1 MAQDKIKS
9 LYNAFV
15 EEGYDMESEDE
26 FRKNLADPAKRKA
39 AYDALKNDG
48 YDMEAYD
55 DFEANI
61 GFGKAQ
67 AVPDSANIV
76 GVTPPYAI
84 GTASQAPY
92 AIGVPM
98 PPAANQ
104 PSQHPALEAKKP
116 DMAAEESST
125 SGNGYQ
131 PSEAEIARFR
141 NKVDNAVA
149 EVGEESQTTKNLKE
163 YYGRIKPGERSSVV
177 KGAAVYDPESGEMV
191 DRYLTDSGVAFEDKD
206 AAGAMRSIDVSQ
218 RTVESEVS
226 RIYNAWAKEHPN
238 ATDQEKEAAQKE
250 AYARQ
255 QWYERMRYIDTEI
268 ERLERLAQE
277 QDKIAYP
284 ETGGEAKGLFYRT
297 KDEIAQRENPER
309 REAAAK
315 AGGFRRAIDKLREAK
330 ERYER
335 GEQNVDSH
343 WLMDYTRGFGSGL
356 KEMVTNPFGLTS
368 MLEAG
373 EMAYLKDKIEKGAEL
388 SDSEDAYLDAV
399 IFGQETEQFS
409 KERGMAYNVG
419 ESVALLA
426 EMAAEFGLNPA
437 SGVTRAA
444 VANSVKAFGK
454 AAAKKTL
461 TRPGTLAKLRA
472 VGATGTAKAFA
483 PAVGAALGEGVTIA
497 GTTQLPKNYA
507 EMQTRMNGHAE
518 RKVSGGYA
526 FKESVGA
533 GEAFAKSFGRAA
545 GSNAIFLPSLGI
557 KGFGGTM
564 EKAAGKLFGESG
576 AKVTGEIASVFKFPG
591 KVLPMSNLP
600 EAALKMK
607 TSELLSVMSGDES
620 IADWADP
627 ERNLET
633 LAVLLAA
640 EFMMG
645 TPRKVAQGKAYYN
658 VAKAKAR
665 AAQSYADAM
674 SIFAE
679 SGKAEIFN
687 DFHSRLRTVE
697 SPEEAIAA
705 LYHGREHLSE
715 PEVKALYDMVGAM
728 FRYKGASD
736 YYNARYNAGRKGKD
750 ATPNDTEGAPSDSAE
765 PIGENRRLRGSK
777 GNPVDDMQAT
787 VDEVRTDSF
796 AEGYAAEDNV
806 SRRDI
811 QSIYEARREALSSQ
825 IGSERVEMIDSL
837 GDEFDIST
845 VDEQQRHSV
854 IDYISARSAWEGVD
868 ERLNEEGEE
877 RISEAEALIDSRT
890 NQSDGIIQEVKL
902 RNDDGFWWLRNGTI
916 NLLDNGEIDRSVSSE
931 MVFLVNA
938 NGEVK
943 SFALSDIAE
952 LGERVSP
959 DVLKAQAREMEQSR
973 KTAAE
978 SAIGGKLTFE
988 PGEQGVAVIDGKTR
1002 EFTVD
1007 GSAIDANGAPR
1018 TDAVSVTLDD
1028 GNKVEIATD
1037 VLQQGVDA
1045 HVNDV
1050 KTQERD
1056 RMDAANPASDSN
1068 MTGTPE
1074 ASQEASQLSAM
1085 DRVPKDA
1092 EGKPVFTEADPE
1104 TAWDAITGAFPS
1116 EASAQEWVGKQL
1128 AKAKGALSQLE
1139 KGRYDVP
1146 DDFAEAAR
1154 AAQERAS
1161 QIAAAKE
1168 YASRWEAISSVQ
1180 KDRMAKAAEE
1190 AAAVRRA
1197 KEAEAEARRQTERE
1211 AASLAK
1217 QEAEAAKEAEK
1228 EWKRQKNALDKR
1240 LRDTAE
1246 EYKDVPGIMDILEN
1260 TDPQTLDEMAA
1271 WLLANNRITLS
1282 DKKTSLGVRISA
1294 GARTFTGI
1302 GNYEAKKLFGQFASA
1317 EKGGV
1322 SIENLAEDIGKQFCD
1337 QFGIPYDNLALRDAI
1352 AERLYSSNTRGD
1364 IFNYIVERRI
1374 QQARELGEYYR
1385 QQEDLAYAE
1394 WCEEN
1399 YHMSP
1404 EDYESYEEVRRL
1416 EAIAQQSI
1424 GFEAL
1429 DGEIAEERFREQA
1442 RIADYESVRM
1452 GEVKEALENLD
1463 EPKLNSNIADEST
1476 QQKHGLVRTRGKD
1489 PTGAD
1494 GNSSGGSEILSS
1506 PRTVSPEGDPSM
1518 EERRSG
1524 IYARYGDKGTNKEG
1538 SLPESTSGND
1548 REGVEEPGDGYL
1560 RTLFGDEGGGVQ
1572 RGLFDDINKKPEELV
1587 PIGHSIFGKIYD
1599 QFKGKVKEA
1608 VAFLAKNKEGDLL
1621 GVFNR
1626 KGFGVVDLVW
1636 GDNNGGWSHILNKHV
1651 GGGRSFATPEAAA
1664 KAIDEIITA
1673 GEKVFENGDKAVFR
1687 IGDKLVTVRKNL
1699 RERGKKIAD
1708 KNWVLTAYDESAADN
1723 GGSAITNV
1731 NQAKAAPS
1739 TARSDGKGS
1748 DSTAEMQ
1755 GGVEKREDTRDKIS
1769 QAEAQVETNPTE
1781 AQKEAGNYRKG
1792 HVTVDGHNIT
1802 IEQPKGS
1809 VRRGKDSNGKE
1820 WETTMNNTY
1829 GYIRG
1834 TKGVDGDHID
1844 VFLSD
1849 DPERGDVFVVDQY
1862 NPDGSFDEH
1871 KVMYGFGN
1879 DAEALS
1885 AYLSNYEKGW
1895 EHGRRI
1901 DITGVSKD
1909 DFRKWID
1916 SSTRKTKPFAS
1927 YSANKEKGAFGN
1939 IYTQFKNKAKEAI
1952 AFLLKNRSG
1961 EAVGALNHHT
1971 VGEISLVWG
1980 NKKAGLEK
1988 IATKHPEVLNN
1999 LQEIIDRMEVVEESA
2014 NRVKLESLTHFA
2026 VVSKEWLGQPRDKWL
2041 LTAYEKKETPKPT
2054 DKTMDTG
2061 DNPKDLRGDT
2071 ALSQNSDVST
2081 NKGSEIMPVKQAKDV
2096 KTPRKIDDFGEK
2108 IEGARKDALSRIA
2121 KTLDN
2126 VTAKALVELPL
2137 GKAVSR
2143 PDFGKSVAR
2152 GEMDE
2157 RDAMAAEALWQTVY
2171 GERKPGNSRK
2181 NRFKI
2186 TRWGEQTARKI
2197 ENLREFLDADSDKRA
2212 KMIEQMKQPSFP
2224 NETAERED
2232 YERIVGYNPDKTFL
2246 EPVFTPAPEAVAL
2259 AVMERIGMRPGD
2271 KRKIEFQIQTDL
2283 AHQYYE
2289 LRSASGDR
2297 VHGFSRVRSLDE
2309 AIDNMA
2315 TAVRIA
2321 NKDLDVVY
2329 PASCFRVVGVDP
2341 VMAST
2346 GKFSVSWII
2355 GRSGYDERQF
2365 DNIQEAEAFM
2375 NSKKEAGIPASMR
2388 ELKTRTGE
2396 YGSYKIA
2403 FTNPVTDES
2412 MEVRNGLGDRNEALM
2427 AISESVEDLSEIVN
2441 GNYAKKLDNKE
2452 VSKPSHFFVTTIY
2465 NRSGKHFVVARNGYG
2480 TIKLGDFKNPAVKEF
2495 DTLKEAE
2502 AWFSENSG
2510 ALEQAYA
2517 ANLKKRREFVFFKPS
2532 KESRRGVDRRGN
2544 RDVTPD
2550 EFGDMFGFR
2559 GVQFGNWTKDADRQ
2573 MALNE
2578 AYDAFLDMAD
2588 VLGMSPQAMSLNGEL
2603 GIAFG
2608 ARGVGGANA
2617 HYEPVEVV
2625 INLTKTRG
2633 AGSLAHEWWHAFDN
2647 YMMRRGGNPLLYAT
2661 EAMTMH
2667 GARKEVAEAFR
2678 ELSKAINE
2686 SRYHARS
2693 MLRGTDYWGSKR
2705 EESARLF
2712 GEWVVSK
2719 LAEKNGVNHFLSRG
2733 VEPSTM
2739 EGYKQLSYWS
2749 YKESETLAGRDPK
2762 PYKEWIETTE
2772 SDPLG
2777 DYPYPTPEELAELG
2791 KPLQKL
2797 FDVLEERGNTGEVME
2812 PEAAYQMSLFDRT
2825 EKSVG
2830 AMQRSLFDDVEQQAS
2845 RLPEDEGKRLQE
2857 AAEIMNE
2864 EIDRYND
2871 AYNLYLEQSSPVERL
2886 LESYDGDANG
2896 RRELQAELDSYGD
2909 RFNERQAETARAL
2922 TSYFRQLGNTPKDAE
2937 RMSRD
2942 KLAQFRAD
2950 VEMRRRMLN
2959 LRGDIHE
2966 SQYVDL
2972 QQPHDMSDDSQVE
2985 RQEMKT
2991 AGDELIQFNSFGR
3004 LPRVEQGEFC
3014 TVERQF
3020 TTTGEFSFT
3029 GNDRIDSV
3037 DDAAYVFRSLESYAV
3052 ENTFAMLVKDGRPMI
3067 MHLGMGHATSS
3078 VVDLTAI
3085 RAAMDAYGADD
3096 IYFVHN
3102 HPSGNLRCSVPDTKI
3117 LKALNGIVDGKAKVH
3132 AIIMDTTSGKYGTFD
3147 VDASQ
3152 EEHLRPA
3159 SGGDVAVATYRFD
3172 RLDPKKGAPDLGQV
3186 RTPDDV
3192 TRILTDLRLGSGD
3205 KVGVLVLDQSN
3216 RVVGNFLTPYAD
3228 LSRSRELADEATG
3241 YAAKYGG
3248 TGVILYGNSIDFSA
3262 IKDVNAAVTS
3272 RSGSHVRILD
3282 VVSIDNGL
3290 NRSAQNSGMMQ
3301 EPRAKYGA
3309 YVNDG
3314 GMKRSAIAEAEWRK
3328 RMVDERGIVMPGLAD
3343 KSVNVVEVPRHDFT
3357 GTGSQAI
3364 AKAKA
3369 WAIQNLE
3376 GTHVAHKGQASEFVY
3391 KIDEE
3396 VIGKYLSRSSTKG
3409 SDNLGV
3415 HLAVL
3420 LKLPEVIDSSIEV
3433 EIHPDYKKTDKRGA
3447 ENGIGR
3453 EDLLIHRLY
3462 GAVKIDG
3469 DIYRVKTTLKE
3480 FNRHVNQAYNY
3491 QVTKLELLISGSEA
3505 SDALSSSKLEPTTHL
3520 EDKTS
3525 VGVAKLTDGFEK
3537 SNDNSAKNELSP
3549 TGNEKTAEKRVFSRN
3564 GDSSKIG
3571 AQESTQAQ
3579 QMQSLEA
3586 TKLLNGVEKSYDKGV
3601 KILDAS
3607 KKEEERFRNLYDMN
3621 DMELPEV
3628 HDDSQ
3633 GVYGM
3638 EEAVTNSMLRLA
3650 EKQAESW
3657 KARSDAY
3664 RAIGGNLSSILQG
3677 MSVQKE
3683 YDKQT
3688 VKRVTDLAQSMLQ
3701 NGQMTGLRDGEVK
3714 RLLSA
3719 VKNANGRKD
3728 VRKQVEGIVDIM
3740 LNSQLRN
3747 QEATLD
3753 RLLSTRGKKLSPK
3766 GIEVAGRLDPG
3777 AIAQI
3782 ATFREMRMVT
3792 EADFNTR
3799 MSEVI
3804 SNLGANDAYKAERAA
3819 LEYAALL
3826 AAKEYRS
3833 DIIARRTEVAALGE
3847 SMRLSY
3853 DEMKRGE
3860 ISRQSYN
3867 EFVDS
3872 CRRTQRGLRAK
3883 MVDAYNPLISKL
3895 SGIIDEGRARAGEM
3909 VDAEKERVRKIYHM
3923 IESDMNW
3930 VSSDIHKRELTK
3942 TQKVTNS
3949 AVAQSLTST
3958 LPTFNEILKTFCPM
3972 APGGEGRIYR
3982 YFMDKWVLSTE
3993 NDYTGRRKAFD
4004 ALAEKSAEI
4013 LNLSGDKWETIGLKA
4028 RDLKFTNGDK
4038 EMSIRFNDSSGEREF
4053 GLRVPE
4059 VAYIYAV
4066 NKMEDGRMKLN
4077 KMGLSDE
4084 TIKEMTAKLPKE
4096 MRDLVDWLQDEFLPS
4111 LREKYNAVHLR
4122 LFGTEMEKVDNY
4134 FPLKIHKGSVH
4145 RDVDVANPGADNMQ
4159 SSVTTGAIIKRTR
4172 NARPLDLLHC
4182 DIFNVV
4188 TEHVRDMEHW
4198 AAYSELSKDLNTLLS
4213 INEFRAKVENMTTIF
4228 GSGPKLW
4235 EKFSRCCQIA
4245 TGSYLPNGWTPALDK
4260 AAVNIARGATTAKVA
4275 FMPWTAVKQTLSY
4288 PAIFMSASLPEI
4300 VYSMRH
4306 PAEAFNWCLDNL
4318 PLFHKRWIG
4327 RMAGNEKLLPTELDA
4342 SFWHRSIVE
4351 KLSGI
4356 GMTPNAFVD
4365 ALTISQIAY
4374 STYRTK
4380 HKRYLDWGYTTEQAQ
4395 KKARID
4401 ATIAYNETQQ
4411 SGEAAFLSET
4421 QLSRTWLG
4429 MLVTAFRNSSIGYQR
4444 KLLSGT
4450 RDFYNAVAI
4459 KGELRQRYI
4468 RDKMIEDGLSE
4479 EKAEKAARHIS
4490 SRAMLDAIMKA
4501 AATGLLSLLW
4511 NIGSHSPYSLA
4522 GSDSEEKKEMLKN
4535 DVARSV
4541 FDFLFQG
4548 LAGGDVISAGLTALV
4563 TRGDISEYD
4572 IEKDMPAISDLDK
4585 VMKQFDYDTV
4595 GAWNSLFNLAVQ
4607 TTVGFNPQ
4615 VISNWV
4621 GAVWDACGHDAQTSQ
4636 EFTILMLRI
4645 LQAPQSQIDKI
4656 YFDELNLSGE
4666 QAKKCTPMEIAHRY
4680 AEYKVRT
4687 GSNILFYG
4695 MGFTSDETDRDR
4707 IKRYEKRA
4715 MKVLKS
4721 QINGLYPPEVNV
4733 AYDKF
4738 KAAHDRIRDQKLG
4751 VAKKHDARE
4760 ITTAQMLSEIDRSV
4774 VEDPDYEVFVSFS
4787 EMDRRLNKMASG
4799 LIDSRSPEEAN
4810 SYREAL
4816 RRLKTYMADWYN
4828 SDDQT
4833 ERDSIMDDGLDYA
4846 DDFLE
4851 RMKEEWESELDAV
4864 NE

>member
-9 LYNAFV
+9 LYNAFI

-55 DFEANI
+55 DFEVNI

-67 AVPDSANIV
+67 AVPGSTNVNTV
-76 GVTPPYAI
+76 GVPEVDTVPQAKQSGMSPMQPASPQQATETAASNSHDSNPPLSRSEMMDVGA
-84 GTASQAPY
+84 GQFGDFAR
-92 AIGVPM
+92 GVKERSEEM
-98 PPAANQ
+98 AAPAAYMARKAQ
-104 PSQHPALEAKKP
+104 EQAAAVESRTPAGSVYK
-116 DMAAEESST
+116 
-125 SGNGYQ
+125 
-131 PSEAEIARFR
+131 PSESEISRFR
-141 NKVDNAVA
+141 SNVDEAV
-149 EVGEESQTTKNLKE
+149 ESISEQSQSTKNLKE
-163 YYGRIKPGERSSVV
+163 YYDRIAPGQRSAVV
-177 KGAAVYDPESGEMV
+177 KGTPVYNAETGKVE
-191 DRYLTDSGVAFEDKD
+191 DRYLTESGAAFDSKG
-206 AAGAMRSIDVSQ
+206 AAEAVRGMDVSDRVAQ
-218 RTVESEVS
+218 EEVS
-226 RIYNAWAKEHPN
+226 RIYEAWAKEHPN
-238 ATDQEKEAAQKE
+238 ASVEEKEAARQE

-255 QWYERMRYIDTEI
+255 QWHEKMRNVDAEI
-268 ERLERLAQE
+268 ERLDRLARE
-277 QDKIAYP
+277 QDMIAWP
-284 ETGGEAKGLFYRT
+284 ETGGEVRRGPEYHTPTERAEWYMSEERQAADK
-297 KDEIAQRENPER
+297 IAVNYHQAAENLR
-309 REAAAK
+309 R
-315 AGGFRRAIDKLREAK
+315 AK

-335 GEQNVDSH
+335 GEQNVDSN
-343 WLMDYTRGFGSGL
+343 WLADFGRGLGSGV
-356 KEMVTNPFGLTS
+356 KELIRNPFGVGSLADALDQS
-368 MLEAG
+368 K
-373 EMAYLKDKIEKGAEL
+373 LKEKIEKGAKL
-388 SDSEDAYLDAV
+388 SDDEEAYIDAV

-409 KERGMAYNVG
+409 KERGRSFNVG

-426 EMAAEFGLNPA
+426 EMIAEFGLNPA

-454 AAAKKTL
+454 AAAKKAL
-461 TRPGTLAKLRA
+461 TRPGMLAKLRA
-472 VGATGTAKAFA
+472 VGAAGTAKAFA
-483 PAVGAALGEGVTIA
+483 PAAGAALGEGAVIA

-507 EMQTRMNGHAE
+507 EMQTRMAGHAE
-518 RKVSGGYA
+518 RTESGGYA
-526 FKESVGA
+526 FKGGVGA
-533 GEAFAKSFGRAA
+533 GEAFAKSFGKAA

-576 AKVTGEIASVFKFPG
+576 AKVVGEMSSWFKFPG
-591 KVLPMSNLP
+591 KVLPMHNLP
-600 EAALKMK
+600 EGALKMK
-607 TSELLSVMSGDES
+607 TSELLSVMAGDES
-620 IADWADP
+620 MADWADP
-627 ERNLET
+627 EKNMET
-633 LAVLLAA
+633 MAVLLAA

-645 TPRKVAQGKAYYN
+645 LPQKAVQGKEYHN
-658 VAKAKAR
+658 VAKAKYR
-665 AAQSYADAM
+665 AAQSYVDAM
-674 SIFAE
+674 KVFSD
-679 SGKAEIFN
+679 SGKQELFD
-687 DFHSRLRTVE
+687 DFQSRLRTVE

-715 PEVKALYDMVGAM
+715 PEIKALYDMVGAM
-728 FRYKGASD
+728 FRYKGATD
-736 YYNARYNAGRKGKD
+736 AYNARYHAERGNRGRSASSD
-750 ATPNDTEGAPSDSAE
+750 APEAATDPVGDG
-765 PIGENRRLRGSK
+765 RRLRDG
-777 GNPVDDMQAT
+777 GNDIPADELRGAT
-787 VDEVRTDSF
+787 DEVRMDGF
-796 AEGYAAEDNV
+796 ANGYGTEDVAA
-806 SRRDI
+806 RQDI
-811 QSIYEARREALSSQ
+811 QSIYEARREALVKQ
-825 IGSERVEMIDSL
+825 AGSDVVDMIDNL

-845 VDEQQRHSV
+845 LDESLRSPV
-854 IDYISARSAWEGVD
+854 IDYISARSAWEGVN
-868 ERLNEEGEE
+868 ERIGEEGAE
-877 RISEAEALIDSRT
+877 RISEAEALVDSHT
-890 NQSDGIIQEVKL
+890 NQSDGMVQEVKL
-902 RNDDGFWWLRNGTI
+902 KNDDGFWWLRNGTI
-916 NLLDNGEIDRSVSSE
+916 NLFDNGEIDRAASSE
-931 MVFLVNA
+931 MIFLVNA

-959 DVLKAQAREMEQSR
+959 EVLKAQAREVEENR
-973 KTAAE
+973 KAAAE

-1002 EFTVD
+1002 EFTID
-1007 GSAIDANGAPR
+1007 GPAIDANGIPR

-1028 GNKVEIATD
+1028 GNNVEIATD
-1037 VLQQGVDA
+1037 MLQQGVDA

-1050 KTQERD
+1050 KAQEYE
-1056 RMDAANPASDSN
+1056 RMDVAHSAPEEN
-1068 MTGTPE
+1068 MAGAPDI
-1074 ASQEASQLSAM
+1074 SQEEPQLRAM

-1104 TAWDAITGAFPS
+1104 MAWDAIVEAFPS
-1116 EASAQEWVGKQL
+1116 EASAQEWVGKRL

-1146 DDFAEAAR
+1146 EDFAEAAR
-1154 AAQERAS
+1154 AAQQRAA

-1168 YASRWEAISSVQ
+1168 YASRWEAIAAV
-1180 KDRMAKAAEE
+1180 RNARAVKAAEE
-1190 AAAVRRA
+1190 AAAMRRA
-1197 KEAEAEARRQTERE
+1197 KEAEEEAQRQAERD

-1217 QEAEAAKEAEK
+1217 QEAEAAKETEK
-1228 EWKRQKNALDKR
+1228 EWRRQKNALDKR
-1240 LRDTAE
+1240 LRDIAE
-1246 EYKDVPGIMDILEN
+1246 EYKDVPGVMDILEN

-1282 DKKTSLGVRISA
+1282 DKKAPLGFRTSA

-1302 GNYEAKKLFGQFASA
+1302 GNYESKKLFGQFASA
-1317 EKGGV
+1317 ENGGV
-1322 SIENLAEDIGKQFCD
+1322 SIEALAEDLGKQSCD

-1352 AERLYSSNTRGD
+1352 AERLSSSNTRGD

-1385 QQEDLAYAE
+1385 RQEDLAYAE

-1404 EDYESYEEVRRL
+1404 EDYESFED
-1416 EAIAQQSI
+1416 AQLSYTHTLQSI
-1424 GFEAL
+1424 DFEAL
-1429 DGEIAEERFREQA
+1429 DGEIAEERIREQA
-1442 RIADYESVRM
+1442 RAAEYESVRM
-1452 GEVKEALENLD
+1452 EEAKEALKNLD
-1463 EPKLNSNIADEST
+1463 ESKLNSNIADEST
-1476 QQKHGLVRTRGKD
+1476 QQRNELVRTRGKD
-1489 PTGAD
+1489 APGASE
-1494 GNSSGGSEILSS
+1494 NSRGGSEILSS
-1506 PRTVSPEGDPSM
+1506 PRVVSPEGDSSM
-1518 EERRSG
+1518 ERRSG
-1524 IYARYGDKGTNKEG
+1524 VDDPYGDAGTNKEG
-1538 SLPESTSGND
+1538 SLPESASGNG
-1548 REGVEEPGDGYL
+1548 REGVEEPGDGYG

-1572 RGLFDDINKKPEELV
+1572 RGLFDDINKK
-1587 PIGHSIFGKIYD
+1587 
-1599 QFKGKVKEA
+1599 
-1608 VAFLAKNKEGDLL
+1608 
-1621 GVFNR
+1621 
-1626 KGFGVVDLVW
+1626 
-1636 GDNNGGWSHILNKHV
+1636 
-1651 GGGRSFATPEAAA
+1651 
-1664 KAIDEIITA
+1664 
-1673 GEKVFENGDKAVFR
+1673 
-1687 IGDKLVTVRKNL
+1687 
-1699 RERGKKIAD
+1699 
-1708 KNWVLTAYDESAADN
+1708 
-1723 GGSAITNV
+1723 NV
-1731 NQAKAAPS
+1731 
-1739 TARSDGKGS
+1739 
-1748 DSTAEMQ
+1748 
-1755 GGVEKREDTRDKIS
+1755 DTRDKIS

-1895 EHGRRI
+1895 ERGRRI

-1916 SSTRKTKPFAS
+1916 SSARKTKPFAEYKS
-1927 YSANKEKGAFGN
+1927 VTPLENNVPKFDRSVPETPEAKRSAIIRIVDFAKKVKDRIERAVIGGITNRQKEDLRKQGVDVDESWVHSIESSAIRHNKEHHGSEVREAKRGQIAITDADYARIPDILEEYDRISKSSNVTKGTKNDVIVYEKEFEDGYVYYLEEKRNNRKSLAF
-1939 IYTQFKNKAKEAI
+1939 
-1952 AFLLKNRSG
+1952 
-1961 EAVGALNHHT
+1961 HT
-1971 VGEISLVWG
+1971 MY
-1980 NKKAGLEK
+1980 KKRKG
-1988 IATKHPEVLNN
+1988 T
-1999 LQEIIDRMEVVEESA
+1999 DS
-2014 NRVKLESLTHFA
+2014 SDGFA
-2026 VVSKEWLGQPRDKWL
+2026 VKS
-2041 LTAYEKKETPKPT
+2041 TAPITPKAT
-2054 DKTMDTG
+2054 S
-2061 DNPKDLRGDT
+2061 DNF
-2071 ALSQNSDVST
+2071 SSNSE
-2081 NKGSEIMPVKQAKDV
+2081 NKGSEILSFKQAKDV
-2096 KTPRKIDDFGEK
+2096 KTPRKIEDFGER

-2143 PDFGKSVAR
+2143 PDFGKSVDR

-2157 RDAMAAEALWQTVY
+2157 RDAMAAEALWQAVY

-2181 NRFKI
+2181 NRTKI
-2186 TRWGEQTARKI
+2186 ARWGEQTAGKI
-2197 ENLREFLDADSDKRA
+2197 AKLREFLDADTEKRSE
-2212 KMIEQMKQPSFP
+2212 MSEQMRQFSFP
-2224 NETAERED
+2224 DEVAEREH
-2232 YERIVGYNPDKTFL
+2232 YNNLVRWNPDRAFL
-2246 EPVFTPAPEAVAL
+2246 EPVFTPAPEAVTL
-2259 AVMERIGMRPGD
+2259 AVMERVGMRPGD

-2346 GKFSVSWII
+2346 GKFSVSWIK

-2403 FTNPVTDES
+2403 FTNPVTDER

-2427 AISESVEDLSEIVN
+2427 TISESVEDLSEIVN

-2452 VSKPSHFFVTTIY
+2452 VSKPRHFFVTTIY
-2465 NRSGKHFVVARNGYG
+2465 NRSGKHYVVARNGYG
-2480 TIKLGDFKNPAVKEF
+2480 TIKLGDFKNPVVKEF

-2502 AWFSENSG
+2502 AWLSENSD
-2510 ALEQAYA
+2510 ALEHAYA
-2517 ANLKKRREFVFFKPS
+2517 ADLKKRREFVFFKPS

-2739 EGYKQLSYWS
+2739 EDYKQLSYWS
-2749 YKESETLAGRDPK
+2749 YKENEKFAGRK
-2762 PYKEWIETTE
+2762 PLPYEEWLATTE
-2772 SDPLG
+2772 VDPLG

-2791 KPLQKL
+2791 KPMQQL
-2797 FDVLEERGNTGEVME
+2797 FGTLEERGDNGEVME
-2812 PEAAYQMSLFDRT
+2812 PETDYQMSLFD
-2825 EKSVG
+2825 KASKPVG
-2830 AMQRSLFDDVEQQAS
+2830 AMQRSLFDTVEHQAS
-2845 RLPEDEGKRLQE
+2845 RLPEQEAQKFRE
-2857 AAEIMNE
+2857 AAEIMDE
-2864 EIDRYND
+2864 EVDRYND
-2871 AYNLYLEQSSPVERL
+2871 AYSLYLEQAGPVERL
-2886 LESYDGDANG
+2886 LENYEGDEAG

-2909 RFNERQAETARAL
+2909 QFNERQTETERAL

-2959 LRGDIHE
+2959 LRDEMNERRE
-2966 SQYVDL
+2966 SDL
-2972 QQPHDMSDDSQVE
+2972 QSLPDLSANGPTE

-2991 AGDELIQFNSFGR
+2991 AGGELIRFNSFGR

-3014 TVERQF
+3014 AVERQF
-3020 TTTGEFSFT
+3020 TVAGGFSFT
-3029 GNDRIDSV
+3029 GNDRINSA
-3037 DDAAYVFRSLESYAV
+3037 DDVAYTFRSLESYAV

-3067 MHLGMGHATSS
+3067 MHLGMGHATAS
-3078 VVDLTAI
+3078 VVDLAAV

-3102 HPSGNLRCSVPDTKI
+3102 HPSGNLRCSVPDTNI
-3117 LKALNGIVDGKAKVH
+3117 LKNVNNMVGGKAKVH

-3147 VDASQ
+3147 VYASQ
-3152 EEHLRPA
+3152 EEHVRPT
-3159 SGGDVAVATYRFD
+3159 SGGDSAVATYRFD
-3172 RLDPKKGAPDLGQV
+3172 RLDPKQGAPDMRQI
-3186 RTPDDV
+3186 RSAADV
-3192 TRILTDLRLGSGD
+3192 TRVLTDLRLGDAG
-3205 KVGVLVLDQSN
+3205 KVGVLVLNQQN
-3216 RVVGNFLTPYAD
+3216 EVVGNFLTPYED
-3228 LSRSRELADEATG
+3228 TNRSKELADEATG
-3241 YAAKYGG
+3241 YAVKCNG
-3248 TGVILYGNSIDFSA
+3248 TGVILYGNDIDFSGA
-3262 IKDVNAAVTS
+3262 TELKNAVTA
-3272 RSGSHVRILD
+3272 SGGGQIRMLD
-3282 VVSIDNGL
+3282 MISIENGL
-3290 NRSAQNSGMMQ
+3290 HRSALDSGMVS
-3301 EPRAKYGA
+3301 ESEANYGA

-3314 GMKRSAIAEAEWRK
+3314 GMKRSAIAESEWRK

-3376 GTHVAHKGQASEFVY
+3376 GAHVAHKGQPSEFAY

-3480 FNRHVNQAYNY
+3480 FNSHVNQAYNY

-3505 SDALSSSKLEPTTHL
+3505 SDALSSSNLEPTTHL
-3520 EDKTS
+3520 DDKTS
-3525 VGVAKLTDGFEK
+3525 VGVTKLADDFEK
-3537 SNDNSAKNELSP
+3537 SNDNVAKSELSP
-3549 TGNEKTAEKRVFSRN
+3549 KQSETMAEKRVFSRN

-3571 AQESTQAQ
+3571 AQESAHAR

-3607 KKEEERFRNLYDMN
+3607 KREDERFHKLYDMG
-3621 DMELPEV
+3621 DVELPEG

-3633 GVYGM
+3633 ATYGM

-3650 EKQAESW
+3650 EKHAESW

-3664 RAIGGNLSSILQG
+3664 RAIGGNLSHILQG

-3740 LNSQLRN
+3740 LASQLRN

-3782 ATFREMRMVT
+3782 ATFRKMRMAT
-3792 EADFNTR
+3792 EDDFNTR

-3804 SNLGANDAYKAERAA
+3804 SDLGSSDADKAERAA
-3819 LEYAALL
+3819 LEYEALL
-3826 AAKEYRS
+3826 ASKEYRS
-3833 DIIARRTEVAALGE
+3833 DIITRQTEIASLGE

-3853 DEMKRGE
+3853 DEMQRGE
-3860 ISRQSYN
+3860 LSRQAYN
-3867 EFVDS
+3867 EFVES

-3883 MVDAYNPLISKL
+3883 MVEAYNPLISKL
-3895 SGIIDEGRARAGEM
+3895 SGIIDEGRARAGDM
-3909 VDAEKERVRKIYHM
+3909 VDAEKERVRKIYRM

-3930 VSSDIHKRELTK
+3930 ISSDIHKRELTK

-3949 AVAQSLTST
+3949 AIAQFLTST

-4013 LNLSGDKWETIGLKA
+4013 LNLSGDRWETIGLKA

-4053 GLRVPE
+4053 SLRVPE

-4122 LFGTEMEKVDNY
+4122 LFGAEMEKVDNY

-4235 EKFSRCCQIA
+4235 EKFSRCCQMA
-4245 TGSYLPNGWTPALDK
+4245 TGDYMSDNGSAMDR
-4260 AAVNIARGATTAKVA
+4260 AAVSMVKFVTTAKVS
-4275 FMPWTAVKQTLSY
+4275 FMPWTAIKQLTSF
-4288 PAIFMSASLPEI
+4288 PAFFATASIPDLVYAGTHLPT
-4300 VYSMRH
+4300 
-4306 PAEAFNWCLDNL
+4306 AFKWCIDNL

-4327 RMAGNEKLLPTELDA
+4327 RMMGDEKLLPTNLDI
-4342 SFWHRSIVE
+4342 STWRKEWVE
-4351 KLSGI
+4351 KLSKI

-4365 ALTISQIAY
+4365 ALTIAWG
-4374 STYRTK
+4374 TYATYNTK
-4380 HKRYLDWGYTTEQAQ
+4380 YKRYVEWGFSPEQAHE
-4395 KKARID
+4395 KARID

-4411 SGEAAFLSET
+4411 SSESAFLSHV
-4421 QLSRTWLG
+4421 QSARTWQTVL
-4429 MLVTAFRNSSIGYQR
+4429 LTAFRNSPISYQR
-4444 KLLSGT
+4444 KLLSAT
-4450 RDFYNAVAI
+4450 RDLNNAIAI
-4459 KGELRQRYI
+4459 RGGARQRYM
-4468 RDKMIEDGLSE
+4468 RDKLMEEGLSE
-4479 EKAEKAARHIS
+4479 DQAEKAANDIS
-4490 SRAMLDAIMKA
+4490 GRMVMDAVVLG
-4501 AATGLLSLLW
+4501 ATIGLLALTW
-4511 NIGSHSPYSLA
+4511 NLGGNSIYSIF
-4522 GSDSEEKKEMLKN
+4522 GSDGDEKVEIAKN
-4535 DVARSV
+4535 DAVHSV
-4541 FDFLFQG
+4541 YDAMFQG
-4548 LAGGDVISAGLTALV
+4548 VAGGDVISLGLTALS
-4563 TRGDISEYD
+4563 TKGEIGKYD
-4572 IEKDMPAISDLDK
+4572 LEKDMPAISDLNRVVTEFGYDK
-4585 VMKQFDYDTV
+4585 VT
-4595 GAWNSLFNLAVQ
+4595 AWNSLLNLAVQ
-4607 TTVGFNPQ
+4607 TGVGVNPR
-4615 VISNWV
+4615 VLSNWV
-4621 GAVWDACGHDAQTSQ
+4621 GAVWDVCGHDAQTSQ
-4636 EFTILMLRI
+4636 EFTILMLRL
-4645 LQAPQSQIDKI
+4645 LQAPQSQLDKI

-4687 GSNILFYG
+4687 GSNVLFYG

-4715 MKVLKS
+4715 ITVLKS
-4721 QINGLYPPEVNV
+4721 QMNDLYPAEVNA
-4733 AYDKF
+4733 AYDRF
-4738 KAAHDRIRDQKLG
+4738 KAVHDRMRDQKLG
-4751 VAKKHDARE
+4751 ITRKHKSRE
-4760 ITTAQMLSEIDRSV
+4760 ITVDQMLSAIDRSMLD
-4774 VEDPDYEVFVSFS
+4774 DPDYEVFVSFS

-4816 RRLKTYMADWYN
+4816 RRLKTYMAEWYN

-4851 RMKEEWESELDAV
+4851 RMKEDWESELDAV